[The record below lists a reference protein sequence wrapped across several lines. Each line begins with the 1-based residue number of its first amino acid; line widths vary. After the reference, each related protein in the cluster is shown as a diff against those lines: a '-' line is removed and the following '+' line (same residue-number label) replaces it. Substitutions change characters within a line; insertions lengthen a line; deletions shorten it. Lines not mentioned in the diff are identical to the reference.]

1 MSEPKSW
8 LLLGAVEECMQ
19 RIHVENGFYTDAGA
33 NVTREPHQIYE
44 TEADELIAVVMDT
57 LGSGDPALRGIGN
70 GVGVLVVAKVK
81 TSLATAQLRLH
92 QLIDDIQRAVDGQQK
107 RFPAGTHYP
116 RFIEARLIPPAEGME
131 WIGAEVRFSAQ
142 VRRL

>member
-19 RIHVENGFYTDAGA
+19 RIRVADGFYTDAGA
-33 NVTREPHQIYE
+33 NVTREPHQIQE
-44 TEADELIAVVMDT
+44 SGADELIAVVMDT
-57 LGSGDPALRGIGN
+57 LGSGDPALRAIGN

-81 TSLATAQLRLH
+81 TSLSTAQLRLH
-92 QLIDDIQRAVDGQQK
+92 QLIEDIQRAVDGQQS
-107 RFPAGTHYP
+107 RFPPGTHYP
-116 RFIEARLIPPAEGME
+116 RFVEARLIPPAEGME